1 MTFLFVSHLGIAQEE
16 VEVQQLQ
23 VESKNMVKL
32 NLLALTTGN
41 ISLQYELLLLL
52 KLQ

>member
-23 VESKNMVKL
+23 VESKTWL
-32 NLLALTTGN
+32 
-41 ISLQYELLLLL
+41 SLIF
-52 KLQ
+52 